1 MVLRAIVGARVSKM
15 QGQEKVSHLAQKEDG
30 LRWAAAQ
37 GYEVVDTFEDLG
49 VSAGKTTPFERP
61 DLGQWLNPE
70 RLHEWD
76 VIVFQKIDRAF
87 RSTRDCVDFAKFIEE
102 NKKVLAFSGDG
113 MVLNYR
119 DQASTSFESQMA
131 EFFIY
136 IGSFFAQI
144 ELNRFKS
151 RAQDRMSQL
160 KMTDR
165 VSHGVAP
172 FGYRTVP
179 HASGKGKALERDPEA
194 YAVLHEMKDKLLEE
208 HWSLTKLCVW
218 LNEEGKKTAVAK
230 ARGSGAWSVTTVRRV
245 LSSLRTQGLKV
256 TRQGGAEHPVLDA
269 QGNVI
274 RMAEP
279 TFSDEDW
286 RRIES
291 VLAAKAKSGKARQM
305 TDNPM
310 AGIGRCLEC
319 GYSLSQH
326 RRTVKKKDGSENV
339 HNYIRCGR
347 TPGGCK
353 GAVRLDEVERKISE
367 LIEDYTDLEVT
378 KQVFVPGADH
388 TQDLELAEQ
397 ALKRLRWESDNNL
410 VDDEDLWRSRMASL
424 STRVR
429 ELGTNTVVPAQ
440 WETVGTG
447 TTYGE
452 LWSDPDTDRRQVLR
466 EAGVVVGLRDGKI
479 QVRIPDN
486 WPEPAWV
493 AELRGDEASPPE
505 LAGIP
510 EGARQDQA

>member
-1 MVLRAIVGARVSKM
+1 MTLRAIVGARVSKM

-30 LRWAAAQ
+30 LRWAAVQ

-61 DLGQWLNPE
+61 DLGQWLKPE

-119 DQASTSFESQMA
+119 DQASTTFESQMA

-179 HASGKGKALERDPEA
+179 HPSGKGKALERDPQSHD
-194 YAVLHEMKDKLLEE
+194 VLHAMKSRLLED

-218 LNEEGKKTAVAK
+218 LNDEGTKTAVARS
-230 ARGSGAWSVTTVRRV
+230 RGSGAWSVTTVRRV

-256 TRQGGAEHPVLDA
+256 SRQGGAEHPVLDA

-286 RRIES
+286 QRIQS
-291 VLAAKAKSGKARQM
+291 VLAAKAQSGKARQM

-326 RRTVKKKDGSENV
+326 RRNVKKKDGSENV
-339 HNYIRCGR
+339 HTYIRCGR

-353 GAVRLDEVERKISE
+353 GAVRLDEVEQKIAE
-367 LIEDYTDLEVT
+367 LIEDYSDLEVT
-378 KQVFVPGADH
+378 KQVFRPGEDH
-388 TQDLELAEQ
+388 TQDLEIAEK
-397 ALKRLRWESDNNL
+397 ALVRLRWESDNGL
-410 VDDEDLWRSRMASL
+410 VDDENVWRSRLTSL
-424 STRVR
+424 SSRVR
-429 ELGTNTVVPAQ
+429 ELGKDTVIPAR

-447 TTYGE
+447 ATYGE
-452 LWSDPDTDRRQVLR
+452 LWSNPGTDRRQVLR
-466 EAGVVVGLRDGKI
+466 ESGVIVGLQDGKVR
-479 QVRIPDN
+479 VRIPDD
-486 WPEPAWV
+486 WPEPAW
-493 AELRGDEASPPE
+493 ATDPQNEEPANPE
-505 LAGIP
+505 LAALP
-510 EGARQDQA
+510 E

>member
-1 MVLRAIVGARVSKM
+1 MRAIVGARVSKM

-61 DLGQWLNPE
+61 DLGQWLKPE

-119 DQASTSFESQMA
+119 DQGASSFESQMA

-172 FGYRTVP
+172 FGYRTIP
-179 HASGKGKALERDPEA
+179 HPSGKGKALERDLEA
-194 YAVLHEMKDKLLEE
+194 YAVLHDMKDKLLHE
-208 HWSLTKLCVW
+208 HWSMTRLCVW
-218 LNEEGKKTAVAK
+218 LNENGKKTAVAK
-230 ARGSGAWSVTTVRRV
+230 ARGSGEWSVTTIRRV
-245 LSSLRTQGLKV
+245 LTSVRTQGLKV
-256 TRQGGAEHPVLDA
+256 SRNGGVEHPVLDTE
-269 QGNVI
+269 GNVI

-279 TFSDEDW
+279 TFTEEDW
-286 RRIES
+286 QSIQS
-291 VLAAKAKSGKARQM
+291 LLAAKSQSGKARQM

-310 AGIGRCLEC
+310 SGIGRCLEC

-326 RRTVKKKDGSENV
+326 RRSVKKRDGSVNV
-339 HNYIRCGR
+339 HTYIRCGR
-347 TPGGCK
+347 SPRGCK
-353 GAVRLDEVERKISE
+353 GAVRLDAVERKISE
-367 LIEDYTDLEVT
+367 LIEDYSTLEVT
-378 KQVFVPGADH
+378 RQVFRPGEDH
-388 TQDLELAEQ
+388 TQDLAMAEQ
-397 ALKRLRWESDNNL
+397 ALKRLRWESDNGL
-410 VDDEDLWRSRMASL
+410 VDDEDLWRSRMAAL
-424 STRVR
+424 SARVR
-429 ELGTNTVVPAQ
+429 ELGQNPVVPAR

-452 LWSDPDTDRRQVLR
+452 LWADPNTDRRQVLR
-466 EAGVVVGLRDGKI
+466 EAGVIVGLQDGKI
-479 QVRIPDN
+479 RIRTPDD
-486 WPEPAWV
+486 WPEPSWV
-493 AELRGDEASPPE
+493 AELRNVEPPSLRE
-505 LAGIP
+505 EEPECAIDDLAV
-510 EGARQDQA
+510 